1 VIVILDPDA
10 AAYGAKKCGRNAH
23 LSLVGGRLGRIEVEQ
38 GRYPVSVSYRAGGI
52 HVRMRHGPF
61 GQTVHLDQGATLDL
75 AEDGTAQLL
84 IIAE

>member
-1 VIVILDPDA
+1 MQIIVTPNDRVIVILDPDA
-10 AAYGAKKCGRNAH
+10 AAYGAKKCGRNA
-23 LSLVGGRLGRIEVEQ
+23 
-38 GRYPVSVSYRAGGI
+38 YRAGGI